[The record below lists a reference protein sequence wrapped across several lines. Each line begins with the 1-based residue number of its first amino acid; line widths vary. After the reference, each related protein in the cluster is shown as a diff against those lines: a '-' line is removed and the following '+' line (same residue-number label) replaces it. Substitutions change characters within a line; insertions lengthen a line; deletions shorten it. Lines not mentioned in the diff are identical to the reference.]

1 MMRAAHTG
9 RPLLPLRPFNT
20 PDRIASVLA
29 QATATMNAE
38 KQLHARGEMARLM
51 EAYGLGAE

>member
-9 RPLLPLRPFNT
+9 RPLPAFTSRNH